1 MSDNMQ
7 SIRVVANGL
16 DFHVRE
22 LQPTKGGSGQDD
34 TKMALLLHGFPEL
47 AHSWRHQMEPLAE
60 LGYRV
65 WAPDQRGYGET
76 RPRPG
81 RVSEYAMERLLED
94 VTALIDASG
103 ASEVLLV
110 GHDWGA
116 AVAWMY
122 AMHGARPINRLVIM
136 NVPHPACFQRE
147 LKTFR
152 QLRKSWYIL
161 AFQIPWLPEKMLTAK
176 RCEAIGRAFTDMAVH
191 QERFTEGD
199 LQPYKDAA
207 CEPDAAKAMVN
218 WYRAV
223 LRGAR
228 RLRKLPTPTIEVPT
242 LMIWGLQDTALD
254 ARTTD
259 GTADHVSDLTLR
271 FLPNSSHWVQQDTPD
286 EVNEMLVAFLAGV
299 EVPGQKS
306 R

>member
-1 MSDNMQ
+1 MSDSVQ
-7 SIRVVANGL
+7 SIRVAANGL

-22 LQPTKGGSGQDD
+22 LQPSGGDGGQGQA
-34 TKMALLLHGFPEL
+34 KLALLLHGFPEL

-76 RPRPG
+76 SPRPG
-81 RVSEYAMERLLED
+81 KVKDYAMERLLED

-103 ASEVLLV
+103 ASEVVLI

-116 AVAWMY
+116 GVAWMY
-122 AMHGARPINRLVIM
+122 AMHGKRAIDRLVIM

-176 RCEAIGRAFTDMAVH
+176 GGEAVGRAFTDMAVN
-191 QERFTEGD
+191 QDRFTEAD
-199 LQPYKDAA
+199 LRHYKDAA
-207 CEPDAAKAMVN
+207 TQPGAAKAMVD
-218 WYRAV
+218 WYRAA
-223 LRGAR
+223 LRGFR
-228 RLRKLPTPTIEVPT
+228 RSRKLPNPTIEVPT
-242 LMIWGLQDTALD
+242 LMMWGLQDTALD
-254 ARTTD
+254 SRTTD
-259 GTADHVSDLTLR
+259 GTDEHVSDLTLR

-286 EVNEMLVAFLAGV
+286 EVNEMLLAFLTGV
-299 EVPGQKS
+299 EVPGQKAC
-306 R
+306 